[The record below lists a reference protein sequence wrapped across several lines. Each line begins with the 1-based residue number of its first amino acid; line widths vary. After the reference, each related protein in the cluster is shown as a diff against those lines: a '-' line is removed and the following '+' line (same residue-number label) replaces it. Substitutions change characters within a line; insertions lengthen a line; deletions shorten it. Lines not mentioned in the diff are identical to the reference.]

1 LNPFKKLL
9 SQTAIYGLSSVI
21 GRLLNYLLVPLY
33 TRFFIPEE
41 YGVITEMYAY
51 LAFFLVLLTYGM
63 ETTFFRFS
71 SKYENRNVYSTAL
84 ISVLSTALLFLF
96 FINFKTETI
105 ANTIGYIGSEKL
117 IVWLSFII
125 FLDVVSAIPF
135 ARLRNQNKAV
145 RFSIIKLI
153 NILFN
158 ITLNIYFV
166 IIMQYGFE
174 YVFIANLISSTI
186 TLFLLTPELVYIDWV
201 FDARLYRKMIKY
213 SLPLL
218 FAGLAGMTNEAI
230 DRILLKFYI
239 SDTNVVMSE
248 LGIYGAFYKLSII
261 MTLFIQTF
269 RYAAEP
275 FFFSQAKSENNVKI
289 YAQVLNYFVITTA
302 TIFLF
307 VTIFFDVAINFIGQ
321 DFRDERGFLVV
332 SILLLANMF
341 LGIYYNLSIWYKLI
355 DKTYYGAILS
365 VFGAVITLVLNVY
378 LIPKISFVGSAW
390 ATLICYFLMVLAS
403 LLLSKKQFPIPYNI
417 KRITFYI
424 LFMLTVYFI
433 VLITDFHMLVD
444 TIWIALFLLI
454 AFIIEKPKKNINFE

>member
-33 TRFFIPEE
+33 TRFFIPED

-51 LAFFLVLLTYGM
+51 VAFFLVLLTYGM

-71 SKYENRNVYSTAL
+71 SKNENKNVYSTAL
-84 ISVLSTALLFLF
+84 ISVLTTALLFLV
-96 FINFKTETI
+96 FINFNTESI
-105 ANTIGYIGSEKL
+105 ANSIGYIGSEKL
-117 IVWLSFII
+117 IIWLSFII
-125 FLDVVSAIPF
+125 ALDVISAIPF
-135 ARLRNQNKAV
+135 ALLRNQNKAAQ
-145 RFSIIKLI
+145 FSTIKLI
-153 NILFN
+153 NILVN
-158 ITLNIYFV
+158 IALNIYFV
-166 IIMQYGFE
+166 IIMEYSFE
-174 YVFIANLISSTI
+174 YVFIANLISSTT
-186 TLFLLTPELVYIDWV
+186 TLFLLTPQLVYIKWV
-201 FDARLYRKMIKY
+201 FDVKLYRKMIKY
-213 SLPLL
+213 SFPLL

-239 SDTNVVMSE
+239 SDTNVAMSE

-275 FFFSQAKSENNVKI
+275 FFFSQSKSKNNVKI
-289 YAQVLNYFVITTA
+289 YAQLLNYFVITTA

-307 VTIFFDVAINFIGQ
+307 VTIYFDVAINFIGE

-332 SILLLANMF
+332 SILLLSNMF

-355 DKTYYGAILS
+355 DKTYYGALLS
-365 VFGAVITLVLNVY
+365 FFGAVITIVLNIY

-417 KRITFYI
+417 KRITFYV
-424 LFMLTVYFI
+424 LSMLVIYFI
-433 VLITDFHMLVD
+433 VLVTNFHILVD
-444 TIWIALFLLI
+444 TIWIMLFLLV
-454 AFIIEKPKKNINFE
+454 AFIIEKPKKSINFE

>member
-1 LNPFKKLL
+1 
-9 SQTAIYGLSSVI
+9 
-21 GRLLNYLLVPLY
+21 
-33 TRFFIPEE
+33 
-41 YGVITEMYAY
+41 M
-51 LAFFLVLLTYGM
+51 LT
-63 ETTFFRFS
+63 
-71 SKYENRNVYSTAL
+71 
-84 ISVLSTALLFLF
+84 TALLFLF

-105 ANTIGYIGSEKL
+105 ANVTGNVGSEKL

-153 NILFN
+153 NILVN
-158 ITLNIYFV
+158 IALNIYFV
-166 IIMQYGFE
+166 IIMHCGFE

-186 TLFLLTPELVYIDWV
+186 TLFLLTPELVYINWV
-201 FDARLYRKMIKY
+201 FDAKLYRKMIRY

-218 FAGLAGMTNEAI
+218 FVGLAGMTNEAI

-239 SDTNVVMSE
+239 SDINVAMSE

-275 FFFSQAKSENNVKI
+275 FFLSQEKKENNVKI

-302 TIFLF
+302 TIFLC
-307 VTIFFDVAINFIGQ
+307 VIIFFDVAINFIGE
-321 DFRDERGFLVV
+321 DFRDERGFKVV

-365 VFGAVITLVLNVY
+365 IFGAIITLILNIY

-390 ATLICYFLMVLAS
+390 ATLICYFLMALAS

-424 LFMLTVYFI
+424 LSMLAIYFI
-433 VLITDFHMLVD
+433 VLNTDFSMLVD
-444 TIWIALFLLI
+444 TIWIALFLLM
-454 AFIIEKPKKNINFE
+454 AFIIEKPKKSINFE

>member
-1 LNPFKKLL
+1 MNPFKKLL

-33 TRFFIPEE
+33 TRVFIPED

-51 LAFFLVLLTYGM
+51 LAFFLVFLTYGM

-71 SKYENRNVYSTAL
+71 NKYENRNVYSTAL
-84 ISVLSTALLFLF
+84 ISVLTTALLFLF

-105 ANTIGYIGSEKL
+105 ANAIGNVGSEKL

-153 NILFN
+153 NILVN
-158 ITLNIYFV
+158 IALNIYFV

-186 TLFLLTPELVYIDWV
+186 TLFLLTPELVYINWV
-201 FDARLYRKMIKY
+201 FDAKLYRKMIKY

-239 SDTNVVMSE
+239 SDTNVAMSE

-275 FFFSQAKSENNVKI
+275 FF
-289 YAQVLNYFVITTA
+289 
-302 TIFLF
+302 
-307 VTIFFDVAINFIGQ
+307 
-321 DFRDERGFLVV
+321 
-332 SILLLANMF
+332 
-341 LGIYYNLSIWYKLI
+341 
-355 DKTYYGAILS
+355 
-365 VFGAVITLVLNVY
+365 
-378 LIPKISFVGSAW
+378 
-390 ATLICYFLMVLAS
+390 S
-403 LLLSKKQFPIPYNI
+403 L
-417 KRITFYI
+417 
-424 LFMLTVYFI
+424 
-433 VLITDFHMLVD
+433 
-444 TIWIALFLLI
+444 
-454 AFIIEKPKKNINFE
+454 KKNQKTM

>member
-1 LNPFKKLL
+1 MNPFKKLL

-33 TRFFIPEE
+33 TRVFIPED

-51 LAFFLVLLTYGM
+51 LAFFLIFLTYGM

-71 SKYENRNVYSTAL
+71 NKYKKRNVYSTAL
-84 ISVLSTALLFLF
+84 ISVLTTALLFLF

-105 ANTIGYIGSEKL
+105 ANATGNVGSEKL

-153 NILFN
+153 NILVN
-158 ITLNIYFV
+158 IALNIYFV
-166 IIMQYGFE
+166 IIMHCGFE

-186 TLFLLTPELVYIDWV
+186 TLFLLTPELVYINWV
-201 FDARLYRKMIKY
+201 FDAKLYRKMIRY

-239 SDTNVVMSE
+239 SDTNVAMSE

-275 FFFSQAKSENNVKI
+275 FFFSHEKSENNVKI

-302 TIFLF
+302 TIFLC
-307 VTIFFDVAINFIGQ
+307 VIIFFDVAINFIGE
-321 DFRDERGFLVV
+321 DFRDERGFKVV

-365 VFGAVITLVLNVY
+365 IFGAIITLILNIY

-390 ATLICYFLMVLAS
+390 ATLICYFLMALAS

-424 LFMLTVYFI
+424 LSMLAIYFI
-433 VLITDFHMLVD
+433 VLNTDFSMLVN

-454 AFIIEKPKKNINFE
+454 AFIIEKPKKSINFE

>member
-1 LNPFKKLL
+1 MNPFKKVL
-9 SQTAIYGLSSVI
+9 SQTAIYGSSSVI

-33 TRFFIPEE
+33 TRAFIPEE

-71 SKYENRNVYSTAL
+71 NKSENRNVYSTAL

-105 ANTIGYIGSEKL
+105 ANTIGYVGSEKL

-125 FLDVVSAIPF
+125 VLDVVSAIPF

-153 NILFN
+153 NILVN
-158 ITLNIYFV
+158 IALNIYFV

-186 TLFLLTPELVYIDWV
+186 TLFLLTPELIYINWA
-201 FDARLYRKMIKY
+201 FDIKLYRKMIKY

-239 SDTNVVMSE
+239 SDTNVAMSE

-289 YAQVLNYFVITTA
+289 YAQVLNYFVIITA
-302 TIFLF
+302 IIFLF
-307 VTIFFDVAINFIGQ
+307 VTIYFDVAIIFIGE

-365 VFGAVITLVLNVY
+365 IFGAVITLILNIY

-390 ATLICYFLMVLAS
+390 ATLTCYFLMVLAS

-424 LFMLTVYFI
+424 LSMLAIYFI
-433 VLITDFHMLVD
+433 VLITDFHILVD

-454 AFIIEKPKKNINFE
+454 AFIIEKPKKSINFE

>member
-71 SKYENRNVYSTAL
+71 SKHENRNVYSTAL

-186 TLFLLTPELVYIDWV
+186 TLLLLTPELVYIDWV
-201 FDARLYRKMIKY
+201 FDAKLYRKMIKY
-213 SLPLL
+213 SFPLL

-433 VLITDFHMLVD
+433 VLVTDFHMLVD

>member
-1 LNPFKKLL
+1 MNPFKKLL

-71 SKYENRNVYSTAL
+71 NKYENRNVYSTAF

-96 FINFKTETI
+96 IINFKSESI
-105 ANTIGYIGSEKL
+105 ANAIGYVGLEKI

-125 FLDVVSAIPF
+125 FIDVISAIPF
-135 ARLRNQNKAV
+135 AHLRNQNKAV

-153 NILFN
+153 NILVN
-158 ITLNIYFV
+158 IALNICFL
-166 IIMQYGFE
+166 IIMEYSFE

-186 TLFLLTPELVYIDWV
+186 TLILLTPDLVNINWV
-201 FDARLYRKMIKY
+201 FDVKLYRKMIKY
-213 SLPLL
+213 SFPLL
-218 FAGLAGMTNEAI
+218 FAGLAGMTNEVI

-239 SDTNVVMSE
+239 SDTNVAMSE

-275 FFFSQAKSENNVKI
+275 FFFSQAKSENNVNI

-307 VTIFFDVAINFIGQ
+307 VIIYFDVAIKFVGE
-321 DFRDERGFLVV
+321 DFRDDRGFLVV

-365 VFGAVITLVLNVY
+365 IFGAVITIILNIL
-378 LIPKISFVGSAW
+378 LIPKISFVGSAY
-390 ATLICYFLMVLAS
+390 ATLICYFVMVLAS
-403 LLLSKKQFPIPYNI
+403 LYLSKKQFPIPYNI

-424 LFMLTVYFI
+424 FSMLAIYFI
-433 VLITDFHMLVD
+433 VSITDFHMLVD
-444 TIWIALFLLI
+444 TIWIVLFLLI
-454 AFIIEKPKKNINFE
+454 AFIIEKPKKSINFE

>member
-71 SKYENRNVYSTAL
+71 SKHDNRHVYSTAL

-96 FINFKTETI
+96 FINFKAETI

-117 IVWLSFII
+117 IIWLSFII

-153 NILFN
+153 NILVN
-158 ITLNIYFV
+158 IALNIYFV

-174 YVFIANLISSTI
+174 YVFIANLISSVI
-186 TLFLLTPELVYIDWV
+186 TLFLLTPELVYIDWI
-201 FDARLYRKMIKY
+201 FDANLYRKMIKY
-213 SLPLL
+213 SFPLL

-275 FFFSQAKSENNVKI
+275 FFFSQAKSENNLKI

-378 LIPKISFVGSAW
+378 LIPMISFVGSAW

-403 LLLSKKQFPIPYNI
+403 FLLSKKQFPIPYNI

-424 LFMLTVYFI
+424 LSMLTIYFI

-444 TIWIALFLLI
+444 SIWIVLFLLI
-454 AFIIEKPKKNINFE
+454 AFIIEKPKKSINFE

>member
-1 LNPFKKLL
+1 MNPFKKLL

-33 TRFFIPEE
+33 TRVFIPED

-51 LAFFLVLLTYGM
+51 LAFFLIFLTYGM

-71 SKYENRNVYSTAL
+71 NKYKKRNVYSTAL
-84 ISVLSTALLFLF
+84 ISVLTTALLFLF

-105 ANTIGYIGSEKL
+105 ANATGNVGSEKL

-145 RFSIIKLI
+145 RFSVIKLI
-153 NILFN
+153 NILVN
-158 ITLNIYFV
+158 IALNIYFV

-186 TLFLLTPELVYIDWV
+186 TLFLLTPELVYINWA
-201 FDARLYRKMIKY
+201 FDAKLYRKMIRY

-239 SDTNVVMSE
+239 SDTNVAMSE

-275 FFFSQAKSENNVKI
+275 FFFSQEKSENNVKI

-302 TIFLF
+302 TIFLC
-307 VTIFFDVAINFIGQ
+307 VIIFFDVAINFIGE
-321 DFRDERGFLVV
+321 DFRDERGFKVV

-365 VFGAVITLVLNVY
+365 IFGAIITLILNIY

-390 ATLICYFLMVLAS
+390 ATLICYFLMALAS

-424 LFMLTVYFI
+424 LSMLAIYFI
-433 VLITDFHMLVD
+433 VLNTDFSMLVD
-444 TIWIALFLLI
+444 TIWIALFLLM
-454 AFIIEKPKKNINFE
+454 AFIIEKPKKSINFE

>member
-1 LNPFKKLL
+1 MNPFKKLL

-33 TRFFIPEE
+33 TRVFIPED

-51 LAFFLVLLTYGM
+51 LAFFLIFLTYGM

-71 SKYENRNVYSTAL
+71 NKYKKRNVYSTAL
-84 ISVLSTALLFLF
+84 ISVLTTALLFLF

-105 ANTIGYIGSEKL
+105 ANATGNVGSEKL

-153 NILFN
+153 NILVN
-158 ITLNIYFV
+158 IALNIYFV
-166 IIMQYGFE
+166 IIMHCGFE

-186 TLFLLTPELVYIDWV
+186 TLFLLTPELVYINWV
-201 FDARLYRKMIKY
+201 FDAKLYRKMIRY

-218 FAGLAGMTNEAI
+218 FVGLAGMTNEAI

-239 SDTNVVMSE
+239 SDTNVAMSE

-275 FFFSQAKSENNVKI
+275 FFFSQEKSENNVKI

-302 TIFLF
+302 TIFLC
-307 VTIFFDVAINFIGQ
+307 VIIFFDVAINFIGE
-321 DFRDERGFLVV
+321 DFRDERGFKVV

-365 VFGAVITLVLNVY
+365 IFGAIITLILNIY

-390 ATLICYFLMVLAS
+390 ATLICYFLMALAS

-424 LFMLTVYFI
+424 LSMLAIYFI
-433 VLITDFHMLVD
+433 VLNTDFSMLVD
-444 TIWIALFLLI
+444 TIWIALFLLM
-454 AFIIEKPKKNINFE
+454 AFIIEKPKKSINFE

>member
-1 LNPFKKLL
+1 MNPFKKLL

-33 TRFFIPEE
+33 TRVFIPED

-51 LAFFLVLLTYGM
+51 LAFFLIFLTYGM

-71 SKYENRNVYSTAL
+71 NKYKKRNVYSTAL
-84 ISVLSTALLFLF
+84 ISVLTTALLFLF

-105 ANTIGYIGSEKL
+105 ANATGNVGSEKL

-153 NILFN
+153 NILVN
-158 ITLNIYFV
+158 IALNIYFV
-166 IIMQYGFE
+166 IIMHCGFE

-186 TLFLLTPELVYIDWV
+186 TLFLLTPELVYINWV
-201 FDARLYRKMIKY
+201 FDAKLYRKMIRY

-218 FAGLAGMTNEAI
+218 FVGLAGMTNEAI

-239 SDTNVVMSE
+239 SDTNVAMSE

-275 FFFSQAKSENNVKI
+275 FFFSQEKSENNVKI

-302 TIFLF
+302 TIFLC
-307 VTIFFDVAINFIGQ
+307 VIIFFDVAINFIGE
-321 DFRDERGFLVV
+321 DFRDERGFKVV

-365 VFGAVITLVLNVY
+365 IFGAIITLILNIY

-390 ATLICYFLMVLAS
+390 ATLICYFLMALAS

-424 LFMLTVYFI
+424 LSMLTIYFI
-433 VLITDFHMLVD
+433 VLFTDFHMLVD
-444 TIWIALFLLI
+444 AIWIVLFLLI
-454 AFIIEKPKKNINFE
+454 AFIIEKPKKIINFE

>member
-1 LNPFKKLL
+1 MNPFKKLL

-33 TRFFIPEE
+33 TRVFIPED

-51 LAFFLVLLTYGM
+51 LAFFLIFLTYGM

-71 SKYENRNVYSTAL
+71 NKYKKRNVYSTAL
-84 ISVLSTALLFLF
+84 ISVLTTALLFLF

-105 ANTIGYIGSEKL
+105 ANATGNVGSEKL

-153 NILFN
+153 NILVN
-158 ITLNIYFV
+158 IALNIYFV
-166 IIMQYGFE
+166 IIMHCGFE

-186 TLFLLTPELVYIDWV
+186 TLFLLTPELVYINWA
-201 FDARLYRKMIKY
+201 FDAKLYRKMIRY

-239 SDTNVVMSE
+239 SDTNVAMSE

-275 FFFSQAKSENNVKI
+275 FFFSQEKSENNVKI

-302 TIFLF
+302 TIFLC
-307 VTIFFDVAINFIGQ
+307 VIIFFDVAINFIGE
-321 DFRDERGFLVV
+321 DFRDERGFKVV

-365 VFGAVITLVLNVY
+365 IFGAIITLILNIY

-390 ATLICYFLMVLAS
+390 ATLICYFLMALAS

-424 LFMLTVYFI
+424 LSMLAIYFI
-433 VLITDFHMLVD
+433 VLNTDFSMLVD
-444 TIWIALFLLI
+444 TIWIALFLLM
-454 AFIIEKPKKNINFE
+454 AFIIEKPKKSINFE

>member
-1 LNPFKKLL
+1 
-9 SQTAIYGLSSVI
+9 
-21 GRLLNYLLVPLY
+21 
-33 TRFFIPEE
+33 
-41 YGVITEMYAY
+41 
-51 LAFFLVLLTYGM
+51 
-63 ETTFFRFS
+63 
-71 SKYENRNVYSTAL
+71 
-84 ISVLSTALLFLF
+84 
-96 FINFKTETI
+96 
-105 ANTIGYIGSEKL
+105 
-117 IVWLSFII
+117 
-125 FLDVVSAIPF
+125 
-135 ARLRNQNKAV
+135 
-145 RFSIIKLI
+145 
-153 NILFN
+153 
-158 ITLNIYFV
+158 
-166 IIMQYGFE
+166 
-174 YVFIANLISSTI
+174 
-186 TLFLLTPELVYIDWV
+186 
-201 FDARLYRKMIKY
+201 
-213 SLPLL
+213 
-218 FAGLAGMTNEAI
+218 MTNEAI

-239 SDTNVVMSE
+239 SDTNIVMSE

-289 YAQVLNYFVITTA
+289 YAQVLNYFIITTA

-355 DKTYYGAILS
+355 DKTYYSAILS

-378 LIPKISFVGSAW
+378 LIPRISFVGSAW

-403 LLLSKKQFPIPYNI
+403 FLLSKKQFPIPYNI

-424 LFMLTVYFI
+424 LSMLTIYFI

-454 AFIIEKPKKNINFE
+454 AFIIEKPKKSINFE

>member
-71 SKYENRNVYSTAL
+71 NKYENRNVYSTAF

-96 FINFKTETI
+96 IINFKSESI
-105 ANTIGYIGSEKL
+105 ANAIGYVGLEKI

-125 FLDVVSAIPF
+125 FIDVISAIPF
-135 ARLRNQNKAV
+135 AHLRNQNKAV

-153 NILFN
+153 NILVN
-158 ITLNIYFV
+158 IALNICFL
-166 IIMQYGFE
+166 IIMEYSFE

-186 TLFLLTPELVYIDWV
+186 TLILLTPDLVNINWV
-201 FDARLYRKMIKY
+201 FDVKLYRKMIKY
-213 SLPLL
+213 SFPLL
-218 FAGLAGMTNEAI
+218 FAGLAGMTNEVI

-239 SDTNVVMSE
+239 SDTNVAMSE

-275 FFFSQAKSENNVKI
+275 FFFSQAKSENNVNI

-307 VTIFFDVAINFIGQ
+307 VIIYFDVAIKFVGE
-321 DFRDERGFLVV
+321 DFRDDRGFLVV

-365 VFGAVITLVLNVY
+365 IFGAVITIILNIL
-378 LIPKISFVGSAW
+378 LIPKISFVGSAY
-390 ATLICYFLMVLAS
+390 ATLICYFVMVLAS
-403 LLLSKKQFPIPYNI
+403 LYLSKKQFPIPYNI

-424 LFMLTVYFI
+424 FSMLAIYFI
-433 VLITDFHMLVD
+433 VSITDFHMLVD
-444 TIWIALFLLI
+444 TIWIVLFLLI
-454 AFIIEKPKKNINFE
+454 AFIIEKPKKSINFE

>member
-1 LNPFKKLL
+1 MNPFKKLL

-71 SKYENRNVYSTAL
+71 SKHDNRHVYSTAL

-96 FINFKTETI
+96 FINFKAEAI

-117 IVWLSFII
+117 IIWLSFII

-153 NILFN
+153 NILVN
-158 ITLNIYFV
+158 IALNIYFV

-174 YVFIANLISSTI
+174 YVFIANLISSVI
-186 TLFLLTPELVYIDWV
+186 TLFLLTPELVYIDWI
-201 FDARLYRKMIKY
+201 FDANLYRKMIKY
-213 SLPLL
+213 SFPLL

-378 LIPKISFVGSAW
+378 LIPMISFVGSAW

-403 LLLSKKQFPIPYNI
+403 FLLSKKQFPIPYNI

-424 LFMLTVYFI
+424 LSMLTIYFI

-454 AFIIEKPKKNINFE
+454 AFIIEKPKKSINFE

>member
-1 LNPFKKLL
+1 MNPFKKLL

-51 LAFFLVLLTYGM
+51 LAFFLVFLTYGM

-71 SKYENRNVYSTAL
+71 NKYENRNVYSTAL

-96 FINFKTETI
+96 FINIKTDSI
-105 ANTIGYIGSEKL
+105 SNAIGYVGSEKI

-125 FLDVVSAIPF
+125 VIDVISAIPF
-135 ARLRNQNKAV
+135 AHLRNQNKAV

-153 NILFN
+153 NILVN
-158 ITLNIYFV
+158 IALNIYFV
-166 IIMQYGFE
+166 IIMEYSFE
-174 YVFIANLISSTI
+174 YVFIANLISST
-186 TLFLLTPELVYIDWV
+186 TVLFLLAPELLNINWV
-201 FDARLYRKMIKY
+201 FDVKLYRKMIKY
-213 SLPLL
+213 SFPLL

-239 SDTNVVMSE
+239 SDTNVAMSE

-275 FFFSQAKSENNVKI
+275 FFFSQAKSENNVNI

-307 VTIFFDVAINFIGQ
+307 VTIYFDVAINFIGEE
-321 DFRDERGFLVV
+321 FRDERGFLVV

-365 VFGAVITLVLNVY
+365 IFGAVITITLNIY
-378 LIPKISFVGSAW
+378 LIPKISFVGSAL

-403 LLLSKKQFPIPYNI
+403 LCLSKKQFPIPYNI
-417 KRITFYI
+417 KRISLYI
-424 LFMLTVYFI
+424 FSMLAIYFI
-433 VLITDFHMLVD
+433 VSITDFHMLVD

-454 AFIIEKPKKNINFE
+454 AFIIEKPKKSINFE

>member
-1 LNPFKKLL
+1 MNPFKKLL

-33 TRFFIPEE
+33 TRFFVPED

-51 LAFFLVLLTYGM
+51 VAFFLVLLTYGM

-71 SKYENRNVYSTAL
+71 SKNENKNVYSTAL
-84 ISVLSTALLFLF
+84 ISVLTTALLFLF
-96 FINFKTETI
+96 FINFNTESI
-105 ANTIGYIGSEKL
+105 AKAIGYIGSEKL
-117 IVWLSFII
+117 IIWLSFII
-125 FLDVVSAIPF
+125 ALDVISAIPF
-135 ARLRNQNKAV
+135 ARLRNQNKAAQ
-145 RFSIIKLI
+145 FSTIKLI
-153 NILFN
+153 NILVN
-158 ITLNIYFV
+158 IALNIYFV
-166 IIMQYGFE
+166 IIMEYSFE

-186 TLFLLTPELVYIDWV
+186 TLFLLTPQLVYIKWV
-201 FDARLYRKMIKY
+201 FDAKLYRKMIKY
-213 SLPLL
+213 SFPLL

-239 SDTNVVMSE
+239 SDTNVAMSE

-275 FFFSQAKSENNVKI
+275 FFFSQSKSKNNVKI

-307 VTIFFDVAINFIGQ
+307 VTIYFDVAINFVGE

-332 SILLLANMF
+332 SILLLSNMF

-355 DKTYYGAILS
+355 DKTYYGALLS
-365 VFGAVITLVLNVY
+365 FFGAVITILLNIY

-417 KRITFYI
+417 KRITFYV
-424 LFMLTVYFI
+424 LSMLVIYFI
-433 VLITDFHMLVD
+433 VLVTNFHILVD
-444 TIWIALFLLI
+444 TIWIILFLLV
-454 AFIIEKPKKNINFE
+454 AFIIEKPKKSINFE